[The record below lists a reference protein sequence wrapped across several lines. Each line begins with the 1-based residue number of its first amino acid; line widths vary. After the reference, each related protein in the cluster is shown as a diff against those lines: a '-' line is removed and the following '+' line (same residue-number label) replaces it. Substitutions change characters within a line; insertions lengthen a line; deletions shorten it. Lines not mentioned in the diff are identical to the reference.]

1 MDHTVDQLPAL
12 VKRAQQGDL
21 DAFGTLVM
29 RFQNMAHVHAYAVL
43 GDAHLAEDA
52 AQEAFIDAYL
62 SLPRLR
68 EAAAFAGWFRRI
80 VFKHAERFVR
90 GKQIVLVPFD
100 AAVDLPAL
108 TLDPA
113 ALAIQRETIDL
124 LREAVAVLPAHER
137 DAVVLH
143 YLADAPYAEVAALL
157 GVPLSTVK
165 KRLHDARKRL
175 KQRMNMMIEH
185 NLQPPS
191 QDDRFTNRV
200 QFLLAVRANNGE
212 RMQTL
217 LDLDATLVAVRE
229 EWSEF
234 DGRYYDAPSRGWT
247 PLHRVAWQGDAA
259 LANML
264 LGHGADVNAAT
275 HSGWTPLHLAAQMGH
290 EQMAEALLAQGADPH
305 AAMTNGLTPLHCAA
319 MRGRAAVVALLL
331 AHGADA
337 NVRSN
342 GAQTPLDWALRKNYG
357 AVVAVLQAHHAQ
369 HQRA

>member
-1 MDHTVDQLPAL
+1 MDRTVEQLPAL

-21 DAFGTLVM
+21 DAFGTLVT
-29 RFQNMAHVHAYAVL
+29 RFQDMAHAHAYAVL
-43 GDAHLAEDA
+43 GDAYLAEDA

-68 EAAAFAGWFRRI
+68 ESAAFAPWFRRI

-90 GKQIVLVPFD
+90 GKQIVLVPLD
-100 AAVDLPAL
+100 ATADLSAL
-108 TLDPA
+108 TLDPPT
-113 ALAIQRETIDL
+113 LAVQRETIEL
-124 LREAVAVLPAHER
+124 IRQAVAALPAHER

-143 YLADAPYAEVAALL
+143 YLMDAPYAEVAALL

-175 KQRMNMMIEH
+175 KQRINTMVDVH
-185 NLQPPS
+185 VQLPS

-200 QFLLAVRANNGE
+200 QFLLAVRAGNGE

-217 LDLDATLVAVRE
+217 LDLDAALVEVRE

-234 DGRYYDAPSRGWT
+234 DGRYYDGPSHGWT

-264 LGHGADVNAAT
+264 LAHGAHVNAST
-275 HSGWTPLHLAAQMGH
+275 QSGWTPMHLAAQMGH
-290 EQMAEALLAQGADPH
+290 EHMAQTLLAHGADPH

-319 MRGRAAVVALLL
+319 IRGHAEVAVILL

-337 NVRSN
+337 AKRSN
-342 GAQTPLDWALRKNYG
+342 GARTPLDWAYLKKHD
-357 AVVAVLQAHHAQ
+357 AVVVVLQAHNVQ
-369 HQRA
+369 LGRT